1 MVAIRAG
8 KLPLVAGGEMAI
20 GQARVVA
27 QIIGVLRNPMLREIS
42 RTCANGAV
50 RRSDLARDHARRRQV
65 RNAQCH
71 VVALLH
77 RVDLLIA
84 QNQLNA
90 QLRIFFHEIGYSSRE
105 MQRAKRHR
113 SVDPQQS
120 THLGLRS
127 RRREIGF
134 LQVGQNRKAALV
146 IGLTVLGRGHAAGG
160 AGKELDPKL
169 LLQLDDVLAHG

>member
-1 MVAIRAG
+1 
-8 KLPLVAGGEMAI
+8 MAI
-20 GQARVVA
+20 GQARVA
-27 QIIGVLRNPMLREIS
+27 TQIVGVLRNPMLREIS

-50 RRSDLARDHARRRQV
+50 RRRDLARDHVRRRQV

-71 VVALLH
+71 VVTLLD
-77 RVDLLIA
+77 RVDLLVA

-90 QLRIFFHEIGYSSRE
+90 QVRIFFHEIGYGRRE

-134 LQVGQNRKAALV
+134 LQVGQDRKAALV
-146 IGLTVLGRGHAAGG
+146 ICLTVLGRRHAARG